1 MAAGMAS
8 KNGENRITSVD
19 LRVLRRLV
27 ALSVID
33 GKSQRDQIRL
43 LSVAGLDRHE
53 IAELVGTT
61 PLTVS
66 VEISNMRKKG
76 VIRGNKYKRQGP

>member
-1 MAAGMAS
+1 MTADMGT
-8 KNGENRITSVD
+8 KNDENGITSTE
-19 LRVLRRLV
+19 LRLLRRLV
-27 ALSVID
+27 ALSVVD

-76 VIRGNKYKRQGP
+76 VIRGKKHKR

>member
-1 MAAGMAS
+1 M
-8 KNGENRITSVD
+8 KNGEGQERIAD

-27 ALSVID
+27 ALSVVD
-33 GKSQRDQIRL
+33 GKKQREQIRL
-43 LSVAGLDRHE
+43 LALAGLDRHE
-53 IAELVGTT
+53 IAELLGTT

-76 VIRGNKYKRQGP
+76 VMSAKKR

>member
-1 MAAGMAS
+1 MGDIAM
-8 KNGENRITSVD
+8 KNIDGRVTSEEQ
-19 LRVLRRLV
+19 RVVRRLL
-27 ALSVID
+27 ALSIID
-33 GKSQRDQIRL
+33 GKPQREKIQL
-43 LSVAGLDRHE
+43 LCVAGLDRHE

-76 VIRGNKYKRQGP
+76 VIRGKKHRS